1 MLYCRLLW
9 SDLSYGLNS
18 GSYTVTSLMRIS
30 DMCYNMSIA
39 NYYVIVL
46 LIRLSSLLLTAGI
59 VMAIAL
65 ITKNTYISVFLSFVI
80 LIMPFILNLLDL
92 HFLDSE
98 SIVAL
103 FSGNMLLQ

>member
-1 MLYCRLLW
+1 
-9 SDLSYGLNS
+9 
-18 GSYTVTSLMRIS
+18 
-30 DMCYNMSIA
+30 MCYNMSIA